1 MRYKPIGPSA
11 KGPASQKMFTQLDGE
26 HWVIYKDSPAPEE
39 AAEFLKFFFK
49 RENYLRYCNSV
60 PLHLL
65 PINKS
70 LFRDSEYLNHA
81 DRKKWKSWLDIQFEY
96 LEKGFSMPLM
106 MINPSDGKIPWL
118 MEVAN
123 SGIYPDMVFDVVTK
137 GMSPKDAASRA
148 ETRVNKLIA
157 EVAPRRK

>member
-1 MRYKPIGPSA
+1 
-11 KGPASQKMFTQLDGE
+11 
-26 HWVIYKDSPAPEE
+26 
-39 AAEFLKFFFK
+39 
-49 RENYLRYCNSV
+49 
-60 PLHLL
+60 
-65 PINKS
+65 
-70 LFRDSEYLNHA
+70 
-81 DRKKWKSWLDIQFEY
+81 
-96 LEKGFSMPLM
+96 MPLM